1 MTIINWLNQVL
12 VEKKDWDSFSESE
25 QKTFSPYMINRFL
38 SMDKDF
44 IEIVNYFQKYSIGLL
59 HNKDIYNFYRHLL
72 PKGKRFNRYIKNK
85 NSKKY
90 KDWLVDLLC
99 KHFEISK
106 IDSIEYLSL
115 LNKENLKQILDL
127 YGIEKKKLKEIGIKY
142 E

>member
-1 MTIINWLNQVL
+1 
-12 VEKKDWDSFSESE
+12 
-25 QKTFSPYMINRFL
+25 
-38 SMDKDF
+38 MDKDF

>member
-59 HNKDIYNFYRHLL
+59 HNKDIYNFYRYLL

-85 NSKKY
+85 NSKNH
-90 KDWLVDLLC
+90 KDWLIDLIC